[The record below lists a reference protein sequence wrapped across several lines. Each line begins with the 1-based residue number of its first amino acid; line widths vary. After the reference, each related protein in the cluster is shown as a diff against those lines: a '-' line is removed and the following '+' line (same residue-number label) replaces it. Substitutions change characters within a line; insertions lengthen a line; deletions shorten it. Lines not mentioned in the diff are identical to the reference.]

1 MSPEHVLNAILPPR
15 MKRPFLVV
23 HDYGMGGL
31 WAYVWAESEEQILSR
46 LDVEVIS
53 ELPSWLLGHEP
64 GVVTLDIDEPAPEW
78 SHG

>member
-1 MSPEHVLNAILPPR
+1 

-23 HDYGMGGL
+23 QDYGMGGL

-53 ELPSWLLGHEP
+53 EVPNWLLGHEP
-64 GVVTLDIDEPAPEW
+64 GAVTLDIDQPPPGWARDLRGTP
-78 SHG
+78 